1 MHSFKEHVDE
11 ASSLKFITLLP
22 PKVRHAIKRYAH
34 QDKYKGALYMYR
46 SFLKNK
52 DMQARGLSKKKMQDI
67 AADHFGLDHRE
78 FYKILDRK
86 TRYEEA
92 PPGMSDTVKK
102 FKADGM
108 DDDKA
113 FALAWSIYNKRNETI
128 SEAYTVAIDKDSE
141 IDDLNYPKQSEKDAL
156 KLLYAHLKTTYPDF
170 DNPLIFDPNP
180 DSESSRRA
188 VKVLSDL
195 EAKGFSIVDVK
206 KNNLTIDGKKI
217 DWGSD
222 LPPMKFGTGS
232 ADKKIDWTE
241 FGISNNTKY
250 IEFCQSIGFFLGKK
264 LTPDTFVSELKD
276 LTIKGDFKIREFIKD
291 GPDGWEYFIDFCN
304 VDPVLQKEVMLLVNG
319 SFFYKEQIKIKSPY
333 VLWTGIDTYYSNLK
347 KKENI
352 KGDIKPNTA
361 DCCLIENNTPEALYK
376 ALASKAPITTN
387 ELTGKLTCGKISWY
401 QISLKKVRDGAQLGK
416 LTTIL
421 KGTFDQKDTPLT
433 VLAKIDD
440 IYYAHNPEALGEDYD
455 KQFDNLLIE
464 GFFGDAVAKVKQL
477 GGDAFD
483 KLKSA
488 VVNIMKFTGG
498 LFKIMTKV
506 LKQEEKKHDK
516 IIDKITKKF
525 LKEEAL
531 MESNKL
537 LRERKKPTT
546 AEKLDAIVREKDLND
561 AYKDVIMKSFNDVK
575 TTFKK
580 GTPIAFKKETQNI
593 KKIEAGTINFLAGNV
608 ITFGMLNNITDKVE
622 KKGIVFIND
631 LNKSMLMGDT
641 KIPVVKLYGHESKA
655 DSEILTVSKINQSDP
670 RIEDKTIDL
679 VKINIAPKSK
689 SETYWVCNMWMF
701 ANMKDGVPR
710 YHKVSFKK
718 SGKGFNYNIEGT
730 ATYTADKITP
740 FPMEKE

>member
-113 FALAWSIYNKRNETI
+113 FALAWSIYNKKKESI
-128 SEAYTVAIDKDSE
+128 SEAYTVAINKDSE
-141 IDDLNYPKQSEKDAL
+141 IDDLNYPKQSEKDAI
-156 KLLYAHLKTTYPDF
+156 KKLYAHLRDTYPSF
-170 DNPLIFDPNP
+170 KNPLIFDPNP
-180 DSESSRRA
+180 NSESSRRA

-195 EAKGFSIVDVK
+195 EAKGFSIVDIK
-206 KNNLTIDGKKI
+206 ANKLNGEEI

-222 LPPMKFGTGS
+222 LPPLKFGTGS

-250 IEFCQSIGFFLGKK
+250 IEFCQSIGFFLKK
-264 LTPDTFVSELKD
+264 QLKPNNFVDD
-276 LTIKGDFKIREFIKD
+276 LDKLFIKGDFAIRDFVSDWK
-291 GPDGWEYFIDFCN
+291 YFIDFCN
-304 VDPVLQKEVMLLVNG
+304 ADPVLQKEVMLLVNG
-319 SFFYKEQIKIKSPY
+319 SFFYKEQIKIKTPF

-352 KGDIKPNTA
+352 KGDVKPNTA

-387 ELTGKLTCGKISWY
+387 ELTGKLTCGDISWY

-421 KGTFDQKDTPLT
+421 KGTFNQKDTPLT

-440 IYYAHNPEALGEDYD
+440 IYYAKHPEALGEDIDYD

-464 GFFGDAVAKVKQL
+464 GFFGDAVAKVRQL
-477 GGDAFD
+477 GGDAFE
-483 KLKSA
+483 KLKTA
-488 VVNIMKFTGG
+488 VVKIMKFTGG
-498 LFKIMTKV
+498 LFKKMTRL

-561 AYKDVIMKSFNDVK
+561 EYKAVVMKAFNDVNVIND
-575 TTFKK
+575 
-580 GTPIAFKKETQNI
+580 TPIAFKKETQTI
-593 KKIEAGTINFLAGNV
+593 KKIEAGSINFLAGNV
-608 ITFGMLNNITDKVE
+608 ITFGMLNNITDEVK

-655 DSEILTVSKINQSDP
+655 DTEVLTVSKINQSDP
-670 RIEDKTIDL
+670 KVENKKIDL
-679 VKINIAPKSK
+679 VKVNIAPKGGND
-689 SETYWVCNMWMF
+689 TYWVCNMWMF

-730 ATYTADKITP
+730 ATFTADKITP

>member
-1 MHSFKEHVDE
+1 MHSFKEQVDE

-52 DMQARGLSKKKMQDI
+52 DMKARGLSKKKMQDI

-113 FALAWSIYNKRNETI
+113 FALAWSIYNKKKESI
-128 SEAYTVAIDKDSE
+128 SEAYTVAINKDSE
-141 IDDLNYPKQSEKDAL
+141 IDDLNYPKQSEKDAI
-156 KLLYAHLKTTYPDF
+156 KKLYAHLRDTYPSF
-170 DNPLIFDPNP
+170 KNPLIFDPNP
-180 DSESSRRA
+180 NNESSRRA

-195 EAKGFSIVDVK
+195 EAKGFSIVDIK
-206 KNNLTIDGKKI
+206 ANKLNGEEI

-222 LPPMKFGTGS
+222 LPPLKFGTGS

-250 IEFCQSIGFFLGKK
+250 IEFCQSIGFFLKK
-264 LTPDTFVSELKD
+264 QLKPNNFVDD
-276 LTIKGDFKIREFIKD
+276 LDKLFIKGDFAIRDFVSDWK
-291 GPDGWEYFIDFCN
+291 YFIDFCN
-304 VDPVLQKEVMLLVNG
+304 ADPVLQKEVMLLVNG

-421 KGTFDQKDTPLT
+421 KGTFNQKDTPLT

-440 IYYAHNPEALGEDYD
+440 IYYAKHPEALGEDIDYD

-464 GFFGDAVAKVKQL
+464 GFFGDAVAKVRQL
-477 GGDAFD
+477 GGDAFE
-483 KLKSA
+483 KLKTA
-488 VVNIMKFTGG
+488 VVKIMKFTGG
-498 LFKIMTKV
+498 LFKKMTRL

-546 AEKLDAIVREKDLND
+546 AEKLDAIVRDKDLND
-561 AYKDVIMKSFNDVK
+561 EYKAVVMKAFNDVNVIND
-575 TTFKK
+575 
-580 GTPIAFKKETQNI
+580 TPIAFKKETQTI
-593 KKIEAGTINFLAGNV
+593 KKIEAGSINFLAGNV

-655 DSEILTVSKINQSDP
+655 DTEVLTVSKINQSDP

-730 ATYTADKITP
+730 ATFTADKITP

>member
-1 MHSFKEHVDE
+1 MHSFKEQVDE

-113 FALAWSIYNKRNETI
+113 FALAWSIYNKKKESI
-128 SEAYTVAIDKDSE
+128 SEAYTVAINKDSE
-141 IDDLNYPKQSEKDAL
+141 IDDLNYPKQSEKDAI
-156 KLLYAHLKTTYPDF
+156 KKLYAHLRDTYPSF
-170 DNPLIFDPNP
+170 KNPLIFDPNP
-180 DSESSRRA
+180 NSESSRRA

-195 EAKGFSIVDVK
+195 EAKGFSIVDIK
-206 KNNLTIDGKKI
+206 ANKLNGEEI

-222 LPPMKFGTGS
+222 LPPLKFGTGS

-250 IEFCQSIGFFLGKK
+250 IEFCQSIGFFLKK
-264 LTPDTFVSELKD
+264 QLKPNNFVDD
-276 LTIKGDFKIREFIKD
+276 LDKLFIKGDFAIRDFVSDWK
-291 GPDGWEYFIDFCN
+291 YFIDFCN
-304 VDPVLQKEVMLLVNG
+304 ADPVLQKEVMLLVNG
-319 SFFYKEQIKIKSPY
+319 SFFYKEQIKIKTPF

-352 KGDIKPNTA
+352 KGDVKPNTA

-387 ELTGKLTCGKISWY
+387 ELTGKLTCGDISWY

-421 KGTFDQKDTPLT
+421 KGTFNQKDTPLT

-440 IYYAHNPEALGEDYD
+440 IYYAKHPEALGEDIDYD

-464 GFFGDAVAKVKQL
+464 GFFGDAVAKVRQL
-477 GGDAFD
+477 GGDAFE
-483 KLKSA
+483 KLKTA
-488 VVNIMKFTGG
+488 VVKIMKFTGG
-498 LFKIMTKV
+498 LFKKMTRL

-561 AYKDVIMKSFNDVK
+561 EYKAVVMKAFDDVNVIND
-575 TTFKK
+575 
-580 GTPIAFKKETQNI
+580 TPIAFKKETQTI
-593 KKIEAGTINFLAGNV
+593 KKIEAGSINFLAGNV
-608 ITFGMLNNITDKVE
+608 ITFGMLNNITDEVK

-655 DSEILTVSKINQSDP
+655 DTEVLTVSKINQSDP
-670 RIEDKTIDL
+670 KVENKKIDL

-730 ATYTADKITP
+730 ATFTADKITP

>member
-1 MHSFKEHVDE
+1 M
-11 ASSLKFITLLP
+11 
-22 PKVRHAIKRYAH
+22 
-34 QDKYKGALYMYR
+34 
-46 SFLKNK
+46 
-52 DMQARGLSKKKMQDI
+52 
-67 AADHFGLDHRE
+67 
-78 FYKILDRK
+78 
-86 TRYEEA
+86 
-92 PPGMSDTVKK
+92 
-102 FKADGM
+102 
-108 DDDKA
+108 
-113 FALAWSIYNKRNETI
+113 
-128 SEAYTVAIDKDSE
+128 
-141 IDDLNYPKQSEKDAL
+141 
-156 KLLYAHLKTTYPDF
+156 
-170 DNPLIFDPNP
+170 
-180 DSESSRRA
+180 
-188 VKVLSDL
+188 
-195 EAKGFSIVDVK
+195 
-206 KNNLTIDGKKI
+206 
-217 DWGSD
+217 
-222 LPPMKFGTGS
+222 GS

-250 IEFCQSIGFFLGKK
+250 IEFCQSIGFFLKK
-264 LTPDTFVSELKD
+264 QLKPNNFVDD
-276 LTIKGDFKIREFIKD
+276 LDKLFIKGDFAIRDFVSDWK
-291 GPDGWEYFIDFCN
+291 YFIDFCN
-304 VDPVLQKEVMLLVNG
+304 ADPVLQKEVMLLVNG
-319 SFFYKEQIKIKSPY
+319 SFFYKEQIKIKTPF

-352 KGDIKPNTA
+352 KGDVKPNTA

-387 ELTGKLTCGKISWY
+387 ELTGKLTCGDISWY

-421 KGTFDQKDTPLT
+421 KGTFNQKDTPLT

-440 IYYAHNPEALGEDYD
+440 IYYAKHPEALGEDIDYD

-464 GFFGDAVAKVKQL
+464 GFFGDAVAKVRQL
-477 GGDAFD
+477 GGDAFE
-483 KLKSA
+483 KLKTA
-488 VVNIMKFTGG
+488 VVKIMKFTGG
-498 LFKIMTKV
+498 LFKKMTRL

-561 AYKDVIMKSFNDVK
+561 EYKAVVMKAFDDVNVIND
-575 TTFKK
+575 
-580 GTPIAFKKETQNI
+580 TPIAFKKETQTI
-593 KKIEAGTINFLAGNV
+593 KKIEAGSINFLAGNV
-608 ITFGMLNNITDKVE
+608 ITFGMLNNITDEVK

-655 DSEILTVSKINQSDP
+655 DTEVLTVSKINQSDP
-670 RIEDKTIDL
+670 KVENKKIDL
-679 VKINIAPKSK
+679 VKVNIAPKGGND
-689 SETYWVCNMWMF
+689 TYWVCNMWMF

-730 ATYTADKITP
+730 ATFTADKITP

>member
-1 MHSFKEHVDE
+1 MHSFKEQVDE

-52 DMQARGLSKKKMQDI
+52 DMKARGLSKKKMQDI

-92 PPGMSDTVKK
+92 PPGMSGTVKK

-141 IDDLNYPKQSEKDAL
+141 IDDLNYPKQSEKDAI
-156 KLLYAHLKTTYPDF
+156 KKLYAHLRDTYPSF
-170 DNPLIFDPNP
+170 KNPLIFDPNP
-180 DSESSRRA
+180 NSESSRRA

-195 EAKGFSIVDVK
+195 EAKGFSIVDIK
-206 KNNLTIDGKKI
+206 ANKLNGEEI

-222 LPPMKFGTGS
+222 LPPLKFGTGS

-250 IEFCQSIGFFLGKK
+250 IEFCQSIGFFLKK
-264 LTPDTFVSELKD
+264 QLKPNNFVDD
-276 LTIKGDFKIREFIKD
+276 LDKLFIKGDFAIRDFVSDWK
-291 GPDGWEYFIDFCN
+291 YFIDFCN
-304 VDPVLQKEVMLLVNG
+304 ADPVLQKEVMLLVNG
-319 SFFYKEQIKIKSPY
+319 SFFYKEQIKIKTPF

-352 KGDIKPNTA
+352 KGDVKPNTA

-387 ELTGKLTCGKISWY
+387 ELTGKLTCGDISWY

-421 KGTFDQKDTPLT
+421 KGTFNQKDTPLT

-440 IYYAHNPEALGEDYD
+440 IYYAKHPEALGEDIDYD

-464 GFFGDAVAKVKQL
+464 GFFGDAVAKVRQL
-477 GGDAFD
+477 GGDAFE
-483 KLKSA
+483 KLKTA
-488 VVNIMKFTGG
+488 VVKIMKFTGG
-498 LFKIMTKV
+498 LFKKMTRL

-561 AYKDVIMKSFNDVK
+561 EYKAVVMKAFNDVNVIND
-575 TTFKK
+575 
-580 GTPIAFKKETQNI
+580 TPIAFKKETINI
-593 KKIEAGTINFLAGNV
+593 KKIEAGTIDFLAGNV
-608 ITFGMLNNITDKVE
+608 ITFGMLNNITDEVK

-655 DSEILTVSKINQSDP
+655 DTEVLTVSKINQSDP
-670 RIEDKTIDL
+670 KVENKKIDL
-679 VKINIAPKSK
+679 VKVNIAPKGGND
-689 SETYWVCNMWMF
+689 TYWVCNMWMF

-730 ATYTADKITP
+730 ATFTADKITP